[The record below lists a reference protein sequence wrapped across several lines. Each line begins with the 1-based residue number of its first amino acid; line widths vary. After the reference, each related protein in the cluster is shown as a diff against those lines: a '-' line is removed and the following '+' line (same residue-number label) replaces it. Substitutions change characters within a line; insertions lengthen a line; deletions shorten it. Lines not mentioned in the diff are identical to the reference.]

1 MSEKASSLVAG
12 AKQWAT
18 YYGKFTQGEES
29 VALTAPL
36 RARAAWDA
44 GDADAFAGVFTEN
57 GSILVD
63 DEQINGREAIRAFF
77 AEAFAEGGA
86 LAGTR
91 IITEPVDIKVL
102 EPGVAVVITDGGVL
116 HGTETEV
123 PTERT
128 VRGTWVTVR
137 EGEEWR
143 MVSQQT
149 SPVKG

>member
-29 VALTAPL
+29 AALTAQL

-44 GDADAFAGVFTEN
+44 NDADAFAASFAEN

-63 DEQINGREAIRAFF
+63 DQQVNGQDEIKTFF
-77 AEAFAEGGA
+77 AEAFGGQ
-86 LAGTR
+86 LAGTKLL
-91 IITEPVDIKVL
+91 TEPIDIKVI

-116 HGTETEV
+116 YDGQTTV
-123 PTERT
+123 PADR
-128 VRGTWVTVR
+128 VV
-137 EGEEWR
+137 
-143 MVSQQT
+143 
-149 SPVKG
+149 

>member
-1 MSEKASSLVAG
+1 MSEKASNLVAG

-44 GDADAFAGVFTEN
+44 NDADAFANLFTAN

-63 DEQINGREAIRAFF
+63 DTQLTDPESIRLFF
-77 AEAFAEGGA
+77 KEAFA
-86 LAGTR
+86 GTLR
-91 IITEPVDIKVL
+91 GTSLVMEPIEIKIL
-102 EPGVAVVITDGGVL
+102 EPGTAVVITDGGVL
-116 HGTETEV
+116 YEGETEV
-123 PTERT
+123 PVERT

-137 EGEEWR
+137 GEDGEWR
-143 MVSQQT
+143 LVSQQT
-149 SPVKG
+149 SPIKG

>member
-1 MSEKASSLVAG
+1 MSEKASSLVAQ

-29 VALTAPL
+29 AALTAPL

-44 GDADAFAGVFTEN
+44 NDADAFAGVFTEN

-63 DEQINGREAIRAFF
+63 DEQLSEPEAIRAFF
-77 AEAFAEGGA
+77 SDAFANG
-86 LAGTR
+86 LSGTKL
-91 IITEPVDIKVL
+91 IVEPIEIKIL

-116 HGTETEV
+116 YEGETEV
-123 PTERT
+123 PADRV
-128 VRGTWVTVR
+128 VRGTWVTKQVD
-137 EGEEWR
+137 GEWQL
-143 MVSQQT
+143 VSQQT